1 MKTKMTNR
9 TKALLMTKKGEINQQ
24 IKRMISNCHFGN
36 DCKIYPKYY
45 HGSWRFTSVYDASNY
60 VKMLIE
66 SQGGKIEDT
75 GNDSP
80 RGGAKGYYIQTTPAV
95 YYFLLSLTR

>member
-45 HGSWRFTSVYDASNY
+45 RFACLCQAGIARTLILTASCPPACINTLLAAVIFY
-60 VKMLIE
+60 GNKCKRI
-66 SQGGKIEDT
+66 SQG
-75 GNDSP
+75 
-80 RGGAKGYYIQTTPAV
+80 
-95 YYFLLSLTR
+95 

>member
-45 HGSWRFTSVYDASNY
+45 RQRLA
-60 VKMLIE
+60 
-66 SQGGKIEDT
+66 
-75 GNDSP
+75 
-80 RGGAKGYYIQTTPAV
+80 AV
-95 YYFLLSLTR
+95 WELELQMFNT